1 MVISSGFLNI
11 LFYRSTSN
19 LPAYNCDRLVI
30 SSRIT
35 QTAVYVKESL
45 TCTRT
50 YFWLLT
56 ITLWPCKVAIMVTQ
70 NLLTLS
76 TLLCLMLSAGDIQ
89 PNPGPSKY
97 PCIECNKPVRN
108 NQRGIQ
114 CDTCDRWGHINCLNI
129 SILHYNLLANSDDNW
144 FCPQCSLPF
153 VHVGDSSFHELLG
166 SFEPNHS
173 LNISAQDNSPGDPL
187 ANAAD
192 LKVNS

>member
-1 MVISSGFLNI
+1 
-11 LFYRSTSN
+11 
-19 LPAYNCDRLVI
+19 
-30 SSRIT
+30 
-35 QTAVYVKESL
+35 
-45 TCTRT
+45 
-50 YFWLLT
+50 
-56 ITLWPCKVAIMVTQ
+56 MVTQ

-192 LKVNS
+192 FKVNFAHNGLFCHLNINSLRHKINDLRPFIHKLHACHSHR